1 MTFDAS
7 EKFVGPMPIDKFLS
21 EFVPKAHKPR
31 PTNTISFTQS
41 TVSQHENEF
50 IQAID
55 ASGLCPNL
63 KFVNTTTSQ
72 KGPYRL
78 KPDISVYSG
87 NGIGPDNPNS
97 LDWRAVDLWI
107 ENKGERSD
115 IFRTHAEMKKAEEH
129 VKSHVRWTNTAYKI
143 CGQLLAYASALHRSQ
158 FRFFSFSVIIFSES
172 ARLLRWD
179 RSGVIY
185 TDAFKWATQPNTLF
199 EFFWRFNFLSD
210 VDRGYD
216 TTVTPVPDD
225 DAEVA
230 LSKLKTYQGLGSI
243 TKTDLHKFLV
253 RDDIN
258 GELRS
263 YITPGAVWFTEALF
277 GRSTFGYIAYDV
289 TTTNLVYLKDFWR
302 TDIPGIQKEGDVY
315 RELHDAQVPNIA
327 KFGIAGDVPLSPEH
341 TDVAS
346 FTTQRTRTQDYMNR
360 PGGEH
365 DWCPG
370 QPCVEPYVHYR
381 LVLETLGKPL
391 NTYKSTRQLC
401 EVIRDAIIAH
411 SAAYERTEILHRD
424 VSAGNILISDEGCGI
439 LIDWDLCK
447 RVHKGVEE
455 KARQHS
461 RTGTWQFISIWRLLE
476 PSFRRHEICDDL
488 ESFFWVLVYQ
498 IAKCRSPG
506 DNDMLKAMQLVF
518 DDHSGVGSDNLVR
531 GGVGKFDLLGGA
543 HIRPEV
549 IAWLAATPCIPE
561 YNKFKA
567 MKQEILAKQEKQ
579 PRVQDARK
587 KLSSSDWVLSIFDK
601 HLATR
606 WEVDDDGSLCKDEFR
621 LDSSASR
628 NRRKR
633 KASDGDD
640 NRTIDERRRGQFPP
654 SSKKEK
660 TSVLGIQGSRG
671 SAATGSSKALSGR
684 S

>member
-1 MTFDAS
+1 MPNPSTPPNSNDPHPGKTLSETTPLKKDLPGSETHSSLPYLKASERYKNMTFDAS

-21 EFVPKAHKPR
+21 
-31 PTNTISFTQS
+31 
-41 TVSQHENEF
+41 EF

-129 VKSHVRWTNTAYKI
+129 VESHIRWTNSAYKI

-185 TDAFKWATQPNTLF
+185 TDAFKWATQPDTLF

-230 LSKLKTYQGLGSI
+230 LSKLKTHQGLGGI

-263 YITPGAVWFTEALF
+263 CITPGAVWYTEALF
-277 GRSTFGYIAYDV
+277 GRSTFGYIAYD
-289 TTTNLVYLKDFWR
+289 DFWR

-327 KFGIAGDVPLSPEH
+327 KFGRAGDVPLSPEH

-346 FTTQRTRTQDYMNR
+346 FTTQRTRTQDYVKR

-365 DWCPG
+365 DG
-370 QPCVEPYVHYR
+370 V
-381 LVLETLGKPL
+381 LVNHLTLLHTKELKYCIG
-391 NTYKSTRQLC
+391 C
-401 EVIRDAIIAH
+401 ER
-411 SAAYERTEILHRD
+411 
-424 VSAGNILISDEGCGI
+424 GNILISDEGCGI

-447 RVHKGVEE
+447 RVRKGVEE

-476 PSFRRHEICDDL
+476 PSLRRHEICDDL

-506 DNDMLKAMQLVF
+506 KTDTSMAMQLVF
-518 DDHSGVGSDNLVR
+518 DGHSVVGSDNLVR
-531 GGVGKFDLLGGA
+531 GGVGKFYFLRGS
-543 HIRPEV
+543 HILPDTIE
-549 IAWLAATPCIPE
+549 WLAATPCSDIVEELRTLFCDLYLHVVPE
-561 YNKFKA
+561 YDGFKA
-567 MKQEILAKQEKQ
+567 RKQEILAKQEKQ

-640 NRTIDERRRGQFPP
+640 NRTTDERRKGHFPP

-660 TSVLGIQGSRG
+660 MAVPVIQGSRG
-671 SAATGSSKALSGR
+671 SAATGSSKALSRR

>member
-1 MTFDAS
+1 MHQRSTVPNSAFS
-7 EKFVGPMPIDKFLS
+7 LFLS
-21 EFVPKAHKPR
+21 
-31 PTNTISFTQS
+31 
-41 TVSQHENEF
+41 
-50 IQAID
+50 
-55 ASGLCPNL
+55 L
-63 KFVNTTTSQ
+63 FVN
-72 KGPYRL
+72 P
-78 KPDISVYSG
+78 
-87 NGIGPDNPNS
+87 
-97 LDWRAVDLWI
+97 
-107 ENKGERSD
+107 
-115 IFRTHAEMKKAEEH
+115 
-129 VKSHVRWTNTAYKI
+129 
-143 CGQLLAYASALHRSQ
+143 LAYLDGIVVVSSTPSIQMGH
-158 FRFFSFSVIIFSES
+158 
-172 ARLLRWD
+172 
-179 RSGVIY
+179 
-185 TDAFKWATQPNTLF
+185 TTNTLF

-216 TTVTPVPDD
+216 TTVTLDWG
-225 DAEVA
+225 
-230 LSKLKTYQGLGSI
+230 Y

-263 YITPGAVWFTEALF
+263 YITPGFLAHRYSRDPK
-277 GRSTFGYIAYDV
+277 GRRRISRIA
-289 TTTNLVYLKDFWR
+289 
-302 TDIPGIQKEGDVY
+302 
-315 RELHDAQVPNIA
+315 HAQVPNIA
-327 KFGIAGDVPLSPEH
+327 KFGRAGDVPLSPEH

-346 FTTQRTRTQDYMNR
+346 FTTQRTRTQDYVKR

-401 EVIRDAIIAH
+401 EVIRDAIIGWSQPTLLH
-411 SAAYERTEILHRD
+411 TRELNLHRD

-447 RVHKGVEE
+447 RVRKGAE

-461 RTGTWQFISIWRLLE
+461 RTGTWKFISIWRLLE
-476 PSFRRHEICDDL
+476 PSLRRHEICDDL
-488 ESFFWVLVYQ
+488 ESFLWVLVYQ

-506 DNDMLKAMQLVF
+506 KTDMSTAMQLVF
-518 DDHSGVGSDNLVR
+518 DGHSVVGSDNLVR
-531 GGVGKFDLLGGA
+531 GGVGKFDFLGGA
-543 HIRPEV
+543 HIRPDTIE
-549 IAWLAATPCIPE
+549 WLAATPCSDIVEELRTLFRDLYLHVVPE
-561 YNKFKA
+561 YDGFKA
-567 MKQEILAKQEKQ
+567 RKQEILAKQEKQ

-660 TSVLGIQGSRG
+660 TPVLGIQGSRG
-671 SAATGSSKALSGR
+671 SAATGSSKALSR
-684 S
+684 HS